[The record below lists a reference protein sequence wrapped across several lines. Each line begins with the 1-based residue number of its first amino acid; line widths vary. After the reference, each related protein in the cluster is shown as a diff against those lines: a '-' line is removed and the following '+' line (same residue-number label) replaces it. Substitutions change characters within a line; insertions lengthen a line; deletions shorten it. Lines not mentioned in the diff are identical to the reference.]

1 MDNMDLQEAYSYV
14 DELHKYYYSL
24 LPYPDDFT
32 SAKVSGDLHG
42 ASVEGAKSIIRAYRM
57 GIQMTILEH
66 NSDYEV
72 LYGRGNTILV
82 SRYWIDKLKED
93 TLPIE
98 EKPDFK
104 LFDLIR
110 FQIMLQNIARGAI
123 TITESGNDLYM
134 LHTCCRGLIVCFYI
148 NKLCVDVLNTIS
160 ANINLGRSSS
170 LRPLSFDEEGNLSPE
185 SIEDMQDYVTGF
197 HICNIKGD
205 IKYRE
210 NVSRFS
216 SATWFNKICYT
227 EVLLAGLGGIGSY
240 VAFLLS
246 RLNIKELDLYDPD
259 TVEGVNLS
267 GQLYGVSD
275 IGSTKASA
283 MAKFII
289 NYSNFYRCNA
299 YPSKYTEQ
307 SPAKDIM
314 ICGFDNMSA
323 RRIFFNNWKT
333 HVLNKSPEE
342 QENCLLI
349 DGRLAAEEFQVFAI
363 QGNDTEAMDKYNEEW
378 LFTSNKAEQTQCSYK
393 QTSYMAN
400 MIASIMV
407 NILINFITNKC
418 NPLIE
423 RDVPFMTTYMGE
435 QMYFKT
441 ERL

>member
-1 MDNMDLQEAYSYV
+1 MDNINLKEAYDYV

-32 SAKVSGDLHG
+32 SAKVSGDLYG

-66 NSDYEV
+66 NSDYKV
-72 LYGRGNTILV
+72 LCNRSGTILV
-82 SRYWIDKLKED
+82 SGYWIDKLEED
-93 TLPIE
+93 TLPIG

-110 FQIMLQNIARGAI
+110 FQMMLHRIAKGDI
-123 TITESGNDLYM
+123 TITESGNNLYR
-134 LHTCCRGLIVCFYI
+134 LHTCYNNLIVCFYI

-160 ANINLGRSSS
+160 ANINLGRPSS
-170 LRPLSFDEEGNLSPE
+170 LNPLSFDEEGNISPE
-185 SIEDMQDYVTGF
+185 SIEDMQDYVAGF
-197 HICNIKGD
+197 HICNIKED

-210 NVSRFS
+210 NISRFS
-216 SATWFNKICYT
+216 SAAWFNKICYT

-240 VAFLLS
+240 AAFLLS

-259 TVEGVNLS
+259 IVEGVNLS

-275 IGSTKASA
+275 IGSAKASA
-283 MAKFII
+283 MARFII
-289 NYSNFYRCNA
+289 NCSNFYRCNA
-299 YPSKYTEQ
+299 YPGRYTEQ

-323 RRIFFNNWKT
+323 RRIFFNNWRT

-363 QGNDTEAMDKYNEEW
+363 QGNDTEAIDEYSKEW
-378 LFTSNKAEQTQCSYK
+378 LFTSSEAEQTQCSYK

-407 NILINFITNKC
+407 NILINFITNRC
-418 NPLIE
+418 NPLIK
-423 RDVPFMTTYMGE
+423 RDVPFMTTYIGD

-441 ERL
+441 EKL